1 MLCNANPK
9 NHKKKTKKKKKKKTN
24 QIRMV
29 TKSIEIKHKDYVRK
43 S

>member
-9 NHKKKTKKKKKKKTN
+9 NHKKKKKKKKTN
-24 QIRMV
+24 QRRMV
-29 TKSIEIKHKDYVRK
+29 TKSIEIKHKDYIRK